1 MNRSLIL
8 LLLFTG
14 LQPAV
19 YAQLDTNQETFRI
32 KALALERNPLSD
44 QFPLTL
50 SPIKG
55 LTDKGFEI
63 TMGIK
68 PIDGFAKK
76 KYGITKT
83 RDVVDPTWD
92 VKQQFNENRK
102 NVSKFSRNYYLGDI
116 KTKSKY
122 IRILC
127 RDHEYEDGDR
137 IKLMLN
143 KAIIHPNITLRNSA
157 YIIDIE
163 LKEGLNTIEFFA
175 LNEGSSSPN
184 TAQLK
189 VYNENDNLIG
199 SGEWLLT
206 TGYKASLIVLRE
218 SFWEKESN
226 DYYIISKLI
235 VWNFIQNYLLT
246 KKKLY

>member
-1 MNRSLIL
+1 MPLRFMNRSLIILVL
-8 LLLFTG
+8 LIGMQQIAF
-14 LQPAV
+14 
-19 YAQLDTNQETFRI
+19 AQLDSNQETFRI

-50 SPIKG
+50 SPVKG

-76 KYGITKT
+76 KYGITET
-83 RDVVDPTWD
+83 RDVVDPTWEI
-92 VKQQFNENRK
+92 KQQFNENQK
-102 NVSKFSRNYYLGDI
+102 NTSKYDRDYYLGDI

-163 LKEGLNTIEFFA
+163 LKEGLNTIEFIA
-175 LNEGSSSPN
+175 LNEGNSSPN

-189 VYNENDNLIG
+189 VYNESDNLIG

-206 TGYKASLIVLRE
+206 TGHKASLIVLRE
-218 SFWEKESN
+218 SF
-226 DYYIISKLI
+226 
-235 VWNFIQNYLLT
+235 
-246 KKKLY
+246 